1 MADNDQQPIVPM
13 DDDVTSFPADQ
24 ARLQTFRDASA
35 QLSRFQV
42 PRLLDAAN
50 PREKLFYAF
59 FDGTGNDA
67 EKDPL
72 HATNVG
78 RLRDRIIDLKKTDAQ
93 VDFHYVAGVGTQDQ
107 ALARALDGAL
117 GYTYETRLEEMYE
130 KLVDKA
136 WEWDQAEPGV
146 KISVCSVG
154 FSRGGTQCA
163 IFTNLLDQRGIVD
176 PTSRVEDAEGRI
188 SYTRHIAPPGQTP
201 QSVALFDP
209 VSTGVQELAD
219 RRLAPSVVSGFQI
232 TALDEQRVKFIS
244 DRVMPL
250 GLSEDGRFLNVAVA
264 GAHSDIG
271 GSYLRDGLSNRS
283 LNLTVDFLNAQR
295 PGAPMFEKVHEPD
308 DPRLNRVHN
317 SHEGMPIYQL
327 DRKVSRSMPEGVN
340 TRLAPELPVA
350 AGQVAMPESVPHG
363 PKPLARELARE
374 AMTQVR
380 IGPVPDRPGER
391 AVANLERI
399 AAAEAA
405 GIGPLTGEQKL
416 ANLARGVAGGAGV
429 ALGVGATA
437 YDGVQTARRVSELM
451 EQGNHTAAQSE
462 INHAWARNAGG
473 WVGGA
478 AATYA
483 MGASGFV
490 PAAIVAGDALLMSKA
505 FEHGSDLVDNHKV
518 FRQTDKAGVDWQFT
532 GREWTREGQLD
543 RGNGDGDDAAI
554 DSSFGA
560 SYEKSRELNAHA
572 NAAAVELALG
582 KVPAPQ
588 DPFSVPASDGERR
601 LDNPD
606 WRYDAR
612 SDQWSRSVKVAL
624 TGVNDT
630 GVYQT
635 QIALP
640 ERKVELD
647 RQALGI
653 IQHNIANSREAIAQ
667 SYLEN
672 AAAQRTQ
679 DFIGVPAAVEAARAK
694 PDTVTGSDNRLYRR
708 EQAEQTV
715 QWVRKDTGEAAE
727 GNRALELEL
736 TWQVRQPVL
745 EQAQQTLAQLQARP
759 APTPAQVEQNELL
772 HRYRVAG
779 TELNPDFQQAIELAS
794 QRTRQAHGIT
804 GQGSVKLLRN
814 ETGQFGADSP
824 IAHYQRGTDGVDH
837 LVATTTT
844 QEIRQALA
852 EVRQQHVETATATL
866 ATVSVVAP
874 STGHGQSTRPPALT
888 RGEATPPDTPTPPAN
903 VPGPAMSDTAG
914 QPGPALPQEPQ
925 PAPPHSQEQ
934 ATPAP
939 MPARSASFTDPG
951 HAGHATYQRILR
963 EVHYM
968 EAGQG
973 IAPGPHSEKIAAA
986 LLNESVAKG
995 LHISQVRMGADG
1007 NVRGIQQLSAFDTPR
1022 EVSIVPRQAQGLSMQ
1037 EYAVR
1042 LESTLSSH
1050 LAGKAPAAA
1059 REPAQAHAISAMSM
1073 ADQVMFAHLRRGTP
1087 GHIGDDQVAQ
1097 SMLAAK
1103 RSGIDDASKIG
1114 GMTMAGD
1121 RLWIIGTGEGQRVAI
1136 DVSRQAPPVQDT
1148 LQQLQVVNQQREQQ
1162 LAMDQ
1167 QRSQQAPGRGAPVM
1181 G

>member
-1 MADNDQQPIVPM
+1 MSDKDQPRIIPM

-24 ARLQTFRDASA
+24 ARLQTFRDASE
-35 QLSRFQV
+35 QLSRFEV
-42 PRLLDAAN
+42 PRLIDARN
-50 PREKLFYAF
+50 PHEKLFYAF

-67 EKDPL
+67 DKDPL
-72 HATNVG
+72 HATNVA
-78 RLRDRIIDLKKTDAQ
+78 RLRDQIIDLNKTDAR

-107 ALARALDGAL
+107 ALPRTLDGAL
-117 GYTYETRLEEMYE
+117 GHTYEARMEEMYKHLTE
-130 KLVDKA
+130 QAKA
-136 WEWDQAEPGV
+136 WRDADPDV
-146 KISVCSVG
+146 KIRVCSVG
-154 FSRGGTQCA
+154 YSRGGTQCA

-543 RGNGDGDDAAI
+543 RGNGDDAAI

-582 KVPAPQ
+582 KVSAPQ

-794 QRTRQAHGIT
+794 QRTRQAQGIT
-804 GQGSVKLLRN
+804 GQGSVQLLRN

-866 ATVSVVAP
+866 AAVSVVAP

-1007 NVRGIQQLSAFDTPR
+1007 TVRGIQQLSAFDTPR

-1059 REPAQAHAISAMSM
+1059 REPAQAHALWAMSM

>member
-50 PREKLFYAF
+50 PRGKLFYAF

-78 RLRDRIIDLKKTDAQ
+78 RLRDRIIDLKKTDTQ

-117 GYTYETRLEEMYE
+117 GHTYETRLEEMYE

-219 RRLAPSVVSGFQI
+219 RRLAPSVVSGLQI

-244 DRVMPL
+244 DRVIPL
-250 GLSEDGRFLNVAVA
+250 GLSDDGRFLNVAVA

-283 LNLTVDFLNAQR
+283 LNLTIDFLNAQR

-327 DRKVSRSMPEGVN
+327 DRKVSRAMPEGVN
-340 TRLAPELPVA
+340 TRLAPEPPVV
-350 AGQVAMPESVPHG
+350 AGRLAMHESLPHG
-363 PKPLARELARE
+363 PRPLALESARE

-380 IGPVPDRPGER
+380 IGPVPDQPGER

-429 ALGVGATA
+429 ALGAGATA

-483 MGASGFV
+483 VGASGLV

-518 FRQTDKAGVDWQFT
+518 FGQTDKAGVDWQFN

-543 RGNGDGDDAAI
+543 HGNGAI
-554 DSSFGA
+554 RASVGA

-582 KVPAPQ
+582 RVPAPQ
-588 DPFSVPASDGERR
+588 DPFRVPARDDERR

-606 WRYDAR
+606 WRYDAHA
-612 SDQWSRSVKVAL
+612 DQWSRSVKVAL

-635 QIALP
+635 QIAPP

-672 AAAQRTQ
+672 AAAQRAQ
-679 DFIGVPAAVEAARAK
+679 DFIDVPAAVEAARAR
-694 PDTVTGSDNRLYRR
+694 PETVTGSDNHLYRR
-708 EQAEQTV
+708 EHAEQTV
-715 QWVRKDTGEAAE
+715 QWVRNDTGEAAE

-759 APTPAQVEQNELL
+759 APTPAQLEQNELL

-779 TELNPDFQQAIELAS
+779 TELNPDFRQAIELAS

-804 GQGSVKLLRN
+804 GQGSAQLLRN
-814 ETGQFGADSP
+814 ETGQFAADSP

-837 LVATTTT
+837 PVATTTT

-874 STGHGQSTRPPALT
+874 STGHGQSTRPPPLT
-888 RGEATPPDTPTPPAN
+888 RGEATPPDTPTPPAS

-914 QPGPALPQEPQ
+914 QPAPALPQEPQ

-934 ATPAP
+934 AAP
-939 MPARSASFTDPG
+939 MPARPAGFTDPG

-963 EVHYM
+963 EVHSM

-1007 NVRGIQQLSAFDTPR
+1007 TVRGIQQLSAFDTPR
-1022 EVSIVPRQAQGLSMQ
+1022 EVSIIPRQAQGLSMQ
-1037 EYAVR
+1037 EYADR
-1042 LESTLSSH
+1042 LEATLSSH
-1050 LAGKAPAAA
+1050 LASKAPAAA
-1059 REPAQAHAISAMSM
+1059 REPAQAHASSASSAMSM
-1073 ADQVMFAHLRRGTP
+1073 ADRVMFAHLRRGTP
-1087 GHIGDDQVAQ
+1087 GYIGDDQVAQ

-1103 RSGIDDASKIG
+1103 QSGIDDASKIA

-1136 DVSRQAPPVQDT
+1136 DVSQQAPPVQDT